1 MHPASWID
9 AAHRN
14 SVPILGTIIIE
25 GNNQALLQQLLLGP
39 EDHSFRAA
47 RLLSC
52 YFFHFCRLDSFFIE
66 RLASLCEEC
75 NFDGYLINM
84 ELPTI
89 PSSYVSLLQQF
100 VKELKEQVKKISPF
114 HQVIWYDS
122 IDSRGYLNY
131 QNKLSGE
138 NRPYFNNA
146 DGIFLNYWWTEGDLL
161 QTKQSAGKR

>member
-1 MHPASWID
+1 
-9 AAHRN
+9 
-14 SVPILGTIIIE
+14 
-25 GNNQALLQQLLLGP
+25 
-39 EDHSFRAA
+39 
-47 RLLSC
+47 
-52 YFFHFCRLDSFFIE
+52 
-66 RLASLCEEC
+66 
-75 NFDGYLINM
+75 M

-122 IDSRGYLNY
+122 IDSCGYLNY

>member
-1 MHPASWID
+1 
-9 AAHRN
+9 
-14 SVPILGTIIIE
+14 
-25 GNNQALLQQLLLGP
+25 
-39 EDHSFRAA
+39 
-47 RLLSC
+47 
-52 YFFHFCRLDSFFIE
+52 
-66 RLASLCEEC
+66 
-75 NFDGYLINM
+75 M

-161 QTKQSAGKR
+161 QTKQSAGKRQNIIYSIIHRNLDVYVGIDIWGRGTHGGGGYHTVDDIALIKRYGRY